1 MLARKITS
9 TVARLRELAA
19 RLPEEHRQI
28 ADRVA
33 AVLEECQDI
42 AAHLEAAHLP
52 ITEPA
57 QHARLQ

>member
-9 TVARLRELAA
+9 AVVRLRELAA
-19 RLPEEHRQI
+19 QLPEQHRQV
-28 ADRVA
+28 AARVA
-33 AVLEECQDI
+33 AVLDECEEI

-57 QHARLQ
+57 PSNHLQ

>member
-1 MLARKITS
+1 MLAEKIRS
-9 TVARLRELAA
+9 SVARLRELAVK
-19 RLPEEHRQI
+19 LPEEQQNV
-28 ADRVA
+28 AQRVA
-33 AVLEECQDI
+33 AVLDACEEI